1 MTDTSPPRRREG
13 GRNSRVRE
21 AVRDAAKAE
30 LLQNGILGLSHRAVA
45 DRAGVDPST
54 VYRRWPTR
62 ADLLA
67 DVLVSVS
74 DDAVAVPDTGG
85 LESDLT
91 AYLEQVAAALS
102 DPIHERLVRWAMAA
116 GDGRDETADAA
127 IAAFWTHRFQQ
138 AMIVIDRA
146 SDRGEAGS
154 GLDGSRLIE
163 RLVAPVWFRLLV
175 LRKPIDKAFLE
186 DCVAE
191 AMGTR
196 WAT

>member
-1 MTDTSPPRRREG
+1 MTDASPPRRREG
-13 GRNSRVRE
+13 GRNARVRE

-67 DVLVSVS
+67 DILVSVS
-74 DDAVAVPDTGG
+74 DDAVAIPDTGT

-91 AYLEQVAAALS
+91 AYLEQVATALS
-102 DPIHERLVRWAMAA
+102 NPVHERLVRWAMAA
-116 GDGRDETADAA
+116 GDGSDETADAA

-138 AMIVIDRA
+138 AMAVIDRA
-146 SDRGEAGS
+146 SERGEAGL
-154 GLDGSRLIE
+154 GLDGLRLIE

-175 LRKPIDKAFLE
+175 LRKPVDKAFVK

-191 AMGTR
+191 ALSTHPV
-196 WAT
+196 T